1 MPGAAG
7 GERRHIW
14 RWLWL
19 WFPRLFWM
27 LIILVILHKYS
38 FALFVGLLHESKPRH
53 IWPGLCRRE
62 QHICRATNLCIH
74 ATTWH
79 LAVGRMPYNEF
90 NRHFVLYNMSTD
102 RRVLN
107 MPTMATTKTIVWLT
121 EIVLDNLYALCT
133 NKFSPTQIR
142 TQI

>member
-1 MPGAAG
+1 MPLVVNTGIYG
-7 GERRHIW
+7 GGCDCDFQDYSECW
-14 RWLWL
+14 
-19 WFPRLFWM
+19 LFW
-27 LIILVILHKYS
+27 LFCINILSHYS
-38 FALFVGLLHESKPRH
+38 SGCCTRANRDIFGQDCVGVNNIFAVQQT
-53 IWPGLCRRE
+53 W
-62 QHICRATNLCIH
+62 AYTIH